1 MASRSGGIV
10 VGSLLSRMAKKIL
23 LINGGG
29 AFGFI
34 PAYFLSL
41 IKDATGK
48 DFRESIDCLSG
59 SSVGGVLSAIYSVGN
74 DPKTVSN
81 AFLPACEEIFSKRF
95 VARINPLASPTYS
108 DSKLKDFIHEYVGN
122 NQICDIRTK
131 YPHLDTFFA
140 GLNVTD
146 DSFKVWDNITGR
158 DDSAFLKDVC
168 RITCAAPTY
177 FDAFDADGKAM
188 VDCGLIE
195 NTMIMTTTIGYKN
208 ARKVPFEEMDV
219 LLIGTGFLQDKEPL
233 TAKRYNSL
241 NQLGILYNLIIPYVT
256 QSNELASIYW
266 ARGLGLRN
274 FYYFNPVVIDC
285 AMDAMERI
293 LPKKLDAM
301 KQADRFLAVWHRFM
315 SDEKLDP
322 YKEVRDLIVLP
333 ENISEGYYAREL
345 SKCV

>member
-1 MASRSGGIV
+1 
-10 VGSLLSRMAKKIL
+10 MAKKIV

-34 PAYFLSL
+34 PAHFLSL
-41 IKDATGK
+41 IEEHTKQ
-48 DFRESIDCLSG
+48 DFRKCIDCLAG
-59 SSVGGVLSAIYSVGN
+59 SSIGGILTAIYSLGHN
-74 DPKTVSN
+74 PKVISD

-95 VARINPLASPTYS
+95 VARINPLASPRYN
-108 DSKLKDFIHEYVGN
+108 DDKLKAFIDDYVDGSTLAAT
-122 NQICDIRTK
+122 RHV
-131 YPHLDTFFA
+131 YPNLDLFFA
-140 GLNVTD
+140 GLDVTED
-146 DSFKVWDNITGR
+146 YFKVWDNITGK
-158 DDSAFLKDVC
+158 DNGTLLKDIC

-177 FDAFDADGKAM
+177 FDAVDLNDHAM

-195 NTMIMTTTIGYKN
+195 NTMLMTTTIGYKN
-208 ARKVPFEEMDV
+208 ARKVPFEDMDV

-285 AMDAMERI
+285 DMDDI
-293 LPKKLDAM
+293 DNVLPKKFDAV
-301 KQADRFLAVWHRFM
+301 AYDNRFLAVWHRFL
-315 SDEKLDP
+315 SDDKLDP
-322 YKEVRDLIVLP
+322 HKEVRDLIVLP
-333 ENISEGYYAREL
+333 ENLAENYYKREL
-345 SKCV
+345 AKCD